1 MVFHYEIINIV
12 CSKVKTLDLKRAA
25 MKRLIFVIFFLITSI
40 IGFSQ
45 EKKAYQ
51 LFNKKGK
58 KVDYG
63 KLLIAAEKA
72 EVVLFGEYHNN
83 AISHWLEL
91 ELTKDLADKNKIILG
106 AEMIEADNQKQLD
119 QFLKGEINQKQL
131 DSTARLWPNY
141 KTDYK
146 PLVEFA
152 KENNIPFIATNIPRR
167 FASLVSK
174 KGFEGLENLTSE
186 EKTWIAPLPIVY
198 DSELPG
204 YVNMM
209 KMMGDHAS
217 PNMPKAQAIKD
228 ATMAYFIQKN
238 LKEKSIFIHFNGTYH
253 SDNFEGIYWYL
264 KKAAPNLE
272 ILTIATIEQK
282 ELKKIST
289 EDYNKADYILVIDE
303 DVTKT
308 H

>member
-1 MVFHYEIINIV
+1 
-12 CSKVKTLDLKRAA
+12 

-58 KVDYG
+58 RVDYG

-72 EVVLFGEYHNN
+72 QVVLFGEYHNN

-106 AEMIEADNQKQLD
+106 AEMIEADNQEQLD

-152 KENNIPFIATNIPRR
+152 KENNILFIATNIPRR
-167 FASLVSK
+167 FASIVSK

-186 EKTWIAPLPIVY
+186 EKTWIAPMPIVY

-264 KKAAPNLE
+264 KKTAPNLE

>member
-1 MVFHYEIINIV
+1 
-12 CSKVKTLDLKRAA
+12 

-72 EVVLFGEYHNN
+72 QVVLFGEYHNN

-119 QFLKGEINQKQL
+119 QFLKGEINHKQL

-167 FASLVSK
+167 FASIVSK